1 MQSAI
6 TNMLTNPMRM
16 LLITMLSFGVSVN
29 TPAAFS
35 VDGKQ
40 ALAQQAKTTDQEK
53 KTTPENSDQK
63 IDTLE
68 KALIKIEEQKNAIN
82 ELQQQVGTGEWII
95 NNAIEVRLNRAW
107 MSLLKKNLTFVEAVI
122 AQEDAGAEV
131 ESYRIQAI
139 EILNSQPDVAAAAA
153 KRIRAQIEIP
163 KQGLSAVEQAA
174 AYSRVFT
181 SLDTWNQVDDLFIKS
196 LALSKQFGIDV
207 TIQETLLKENLSD
220 RAANRSI
227 LLEMAMDDVT
237 ALRAAA
243 SAVPGDA
250 EVQAKLTVAT
260 NHVINLAE
268 GLAAVLV
275 IMGSLEMDTAEY
287 QEQVLSATGQIT
299 TDVFEVGVFTNL
311 LLGWGQKL
319 WNIVTEDGP
328 NLVFKILLFL
338 LIVFGFNKLAGFV
351 QKLIE
356 RGLEKS
362 HLKLSELLR
371 RMVVSMVKNI
381 IIVLGV
387 LIALSQVGISLGPLL
402 AGLGV
407 VGFIVGFALQDSLS
421 NFAAGM
427 LILIYR
433 PFDVGDL
440 IEAGGISGKVSHMS
454 LVNTTILTLDNQT
467 IVVPNNKI
475 WGDVVKNVTAQTMR
489 RIDMVFGISY
499 TDDIPKT
506 EKVLQEIVDSHDK
519 VLADPEPIV
528 RLHELADSSVN
539 FIVRPWV
546 KMDDYWDV
554 YWDVTRSVKMR
565 FDEESISI
573 PFPQRD
579 VHMYSQS
586 T

>member
-1 MQSAI
+1 MTIYSIRALI
-6 TNMLTNPMRM
+6 LAMA
-16 LLITMLSFGVSVN
+16 LLFIGSTSLSTVF
-29 TPAAFS
+29 AAT
-35 VDGKQ
+35 GKQ
-40 ALAQQAKTTDQEK
+40 ALGQPEKTTADET
-53 KTTPENSDQK
+53 KTKLENSEQK
-63 IDTLE
+63 IDALE
-68 KALIKIEEQKNAIN
+68 EILVKIEKQKKAIN
-82 ELQQQVGTGEWII
+82 ELQRRVGKSEGLLKK
-95 NNAIEVRLNRAW
+95 ALEVRLNNAW
-107 MSLLKKNLTFVEAVI
+107 IKQLKEGLAFAEAVT
-122 AQEDAGAEV
+122 AQEESGAKV
-131 ESYRIQAI
+131 GSYRKQAT
-139 EILNSQPDVAAAAA
+139 EILNSHGGVASAAA
-153 KRIRAQIEIP
+153 KRIRARIEVP
-163 KQGLSAVEQAA
+163 EPGLSAAEQAA
-174 AYSRVFT
+174 AYTKVFGLLD
-181 SLDTWNQVDDLFIKS
+181 SLNQVYELNIRS
-196 LALSKQFGIDV
+196 LELSKQYEIDV
-207 TIQETLLKENLSD
+207 SKQEAMLKEDLSD
-220 RAANRSI
+220 RAANGSI
-227 LLEMAMDDVT
+227 LLEMAMNDVT
-237 ALRAAA
+237 ALRASV
-243 SAVPGDA
+243 SAMPGDA
-250 EVQAKLTVAT
+250 ELKAKLAVAT
-260 NHVINLAE
+260 THVGSLANS
-268 GLAAVLV
+268 LAAILV
-275 IMGSLEMDTAEY
+275 IMESMNMDVTDY
-287 QEQVLSATGQIT
+287 QEQVLTATGQIT
-299 TDVFEVGVFTNL
+299 TDVFEVGVITNL
-311 LLGWGQKL
+311 LLGWGQTL
-319 WNIVTEDGP
+319 WNVIIEDGP
-328 NLVFKILLFL
+328 NLVFKILLFFV
-338 LIVFGFNKLAGFV
+338 IVFGFNKLAGFV

-371 RMVVSMVKNI
+371 RMVVSIVKNI
-381 IIVLGV
+381 IVVLGI

-407 VGFIVGFALQDSLS
+407 VGFVVGFALQDSLS

-506 EKVLQEIVDSHDK
+506 EKVLQDILDSHEK

-539 FIVRPWV
+539 FVVRPWV
-546 KMDDYWDV
+546 NMDDYWDV
-554 YWDVTRSVKMR
+554 YWDVTRAVKMR
-565 FDEESISI
+565 FDEEGISI

>member
-1 MQSAI
+1 MI
-6 TNMLTNPMRM
+6 TNPMRIFLFTMM
-16 LLITMLSFGVSVN
+16 LLFGVNVN
-29 TPAAFS
+29 TPAAFAA
-35 VDGKQ
+35 DGKH
-40 ALAQQAKTTDQEK
+40 ALAQQLKTTEQEK
-53 KTTPENSDQK
+53 TTSPENRDQK
-63 IDTLE
+63 IDSLE
-68 KALIKIEEQKNAIN
+68 KALTKIEEQKNAIN
-82 ELQQQVGTGEWII
+82 ELQRRVGKGEWII
-95 NNAIEVRLNRAW
+95 KNATEARLDRAW
-107 MSLLKKNLTFVEAVI
+107 MTLLKKNMAFAEAV
-122 AQEDAGAEV
+122 ATQEAGAEV
-131 ESYRIQAI
+131 ENYRKQAI
-139 EILNSQPDVAAAAA
+139 EILNSQSDVAAEAA
-153 KRIRAQIEIP
+153 KRIRARIEVP
-163 KQGLSAVEQAA
+163 KPGLSAVEQAA
-174 AYSRVFT
+174 AYSKVFT
-181 SLDTWNQVDDLFIKS
+181 LLETMDQVDDLLISS
-196 LALSKQFGIDV
+196 LELSQQFDIDV
-207 TIQETLLKENLSD
+207 TRQETLLAENLSD

-250 EVQAKLTVAT
+250 EVNAKLNVAT
-260 NHVINLAE
+260 NHVVSLAE

-275 IMGSLEMDTAEY
+275 IMESLELDTTEY
-287 QEQVLSATGQIT
+287 QEQVLNATGQIT
-299 TDVFEVGVFTNL
+299 TDVFEVGVLTNL
-311 LLGWGQKL
+311 LLGWGQTL
-319 WNIVTEDGP
+319 WKIVIEDGP
-328 NLVFKILLFL
+328 NLIFKILLFL

-351 QKLIE
+351 QKIIE
-356 RGLEKS
+356 HGLEKS
-362 HLKLSELLR
+362 HLELSELLR

-440 IEAGGISGKVSHMS
+440 IEAGEISGKVSHMS

-475 WGDVVKNVTAQTMR
+475 WGDVVKNVTAQSMR

-499 TDDIPKT
+499 TDDIPQT
-506 EKVLQEIVDSHDK
+506 ERVLQEIVDSHEK
-519 VLADPEPIV
+519 VLTDPKPIV
-528 RLHELADSSVN
+528 RLNELADSSVN

-546 KMDDYWDV
+546 NMDDYLEV
-554 YWDVTRSVKMR
+554 YWDITRAVKMR
-565 FDEESISI
+565 FDEEGISI

-586 T
+586 D

>member
-1 MQSAI
+1 
-6 TNMLTNPMRM
+6 M
-16 LLITMLSFGVSVN
+16 LLFGVSVN
-29 TPAAFS
+29 TPTAFAA
-35 VDGKQ
+35 DGQQ
-40 ALAQQAKTTDQEK
+40 ALAQQTKTTDQEK
-53 KTTPENSDQK
+53 KTSPENSDQK

-68 KALIKIEEQKNAIN
+68 KAFIKIEEQKNAIN
-82 ELQQQVGTGEWII
+82 ELQSRVGKDEWII

-107 MSLLKKNLTFVEAVI
+107 MTLLKKNMAFVEAVV
-122 AQEDAGAEV
+122 AQEEAGAEV
-131 ESYRIQAI
+131 EHYRKQAI
-139 EILNSQPDVAAAAA
+139 EILNSQSDVAAAAA
-153 KRIRAQIEIP
+153 KRIRARIEVP
-163 KQGLSAVEQAA
+163 KPGLSAVEQAA
-174 AYSRVFT
+174 AYTKVFT
-181 SLDTWNQVDDLFIKS
+181 LLETLNQVDELFIKS
-196 LALSKQFGIDV
+196 LELSKQFGIDV
-207 TIQETLLKENLSD
+207 TRQETLFKEHLFD
-220 RAANRSI
+220 VAANRSI

-250 EVQAKLTVAT
+250 EVKAKLTVTT
-260 NHVINLAE
+260 NHVASLAE
-268 GLAAVLV
+268 GLGAVLA
-275 IMGSLEMDTAEY
+275 IMESLEMDITEY
-287 QEQVLSATGQIT
+287 QEQVISATGQIT
-299 TDVFEVGVFTNL
+299 TDVLEVGVITNL
-311 LLGWGQKL
+311 LLGWGQAL
-319 WNIVTEDGP
+319 WNIVIEDGL

-362 HLKLSELLR
+362 HLKLSQLLR
-371 RMVVSMVKNI
+371 RMAVSMVKNI
-381 IIVLGV
+381 IVVLGV

-440 IEAGGISGKVSHMS
+440 IEAGEIFGKVSHMS

-475 WGDVVKNVTAQTMR
+475 WGDVIKNVTAQSMR

-506 EKVLQEIVDSHDK
+506 EEVLQEIVDSHDK

-554 YWDVTRSVKMR
+554 YWDITRAVKMC
-565 FDEESISI
+565 FDEEGISI

-579 VHMYSQS
+579 VHMHSQS